1 MNQTYD
7 KIKHEKKK
15 GKGDVKVVESDR
27 SESTSIKSH
36 HKVDDKMSKVKRFLT
51 FGPKKASL
59 TLPELPRSQSLVE
72 AEKKGHTFS
81 EPEHSKS
88 LLSVPTVSKD
98 DLDSLSYKSTVGD
111 SSEESDDDDDL
122 DIYGSLNIEAE
133 TVTMVMQ
140 KILAQ
145 EEKEQN
151 YIVDSINNL
160 MHNTTKGELSATEIV
175 ETTKPNAGALEQ
187 IFSKHDVNEGTWI
200 MPNTSREHSID
211 IASNGY
217 TNNHKH
223 DLLQGLKEKL
233 HNIHMPHMSFYHEN
247 TVQTPESPV
256 DPLHPHHTFK
266 ENVSEKFHQIADK
279 IHHFHLPH
287 IHENNHQDG
296 LIAQAMQ
303 TILIDKFNIL
313 EMQSGMPEIQPET
326 QVPQKRR
333 SSLQSIKHKFSL
345 FNRPRRSVDLISEKS
360 LKPISEVHGQGS
372 FEKADDT
379 ITADKDIDFRE
390 MKIDTQLS
398 HTTTSSDNI
407 SLTSLPQELKI
418 SVNEPSDSEA
428 SSQNSASASIENK
441 LSNNS
446 DVSLSSVQID
456 NLLINNRRK
465 TFKTNDTETN
475 KTKFLHG
482 SLLSLKNRNE
492 LSASPVNTGIPQKFH
507 ARTESVGNKFSQSPK
522 ITGTP
527 GREISNICRRSSD
540 SDLSITPSKGEKTL
554 HLTFNN
560 FFKYLHIKIKGS
572 FYLLDPFI
580 FQKQNHIFFFMLSK
594 NYYHSFMY
602 LFF

>member
-7 KIKHEKKK
+7 KIKPEKKK
-15 GKGDVKVVESDR
+15 SKGDVKVVESDR

-36 HKVDDKMSKVKRFLT
+36 HKNDDKMSKVKRFLT
-51 FGPKKASL
+51 FGPKKGSL

-72 AEKKGHTFS
+72 AEKKGDAFL
-81 EPEHSKS
+81 EPEHAKS

-111 SSEESDDDDDL
+111 SSEESDDDDEL
-122 DIYGSLNIEAE
+122 DIYGSTNIEAE

-151 YIVDSINNL
+151 YTVDSINKI
-160 MHNTTKGELSATEIV
+160 MHTGTTRITRNKEEILASEII
-175 ETTKPNAGALEQ
+175 ETQPNAGALEQ
-187 IFSKHDVNEGTWI
+187 IFSKNDENEGTWI
-200 MPNTSREHSID
+200 KPNTSREYSID
-211 IASNGY
+211 TESTGY

-223 DLLQGLKEKL
+223 DLLHGLKEKL
-233 HNIHMPHMSFYHEN
+233 HKMHIPHMSFHHDH
-247 TVQTPESPV
+247 TVRSPESPV

-313 EMQSGMPEIQPET
+313 EMQSGIPEIQPEP
-326 QVPQKRR
+326 QPPPQKRR
-333 SSLQSIKHKFSL
+333 SSLQSIKQKFSL
-345 FNRPRRSVDLISEKS
+345 FNRPRRSVDLSSEKS

-372 FEKADDT
+372 FEKTDDT
-379 ITADKDIDFRE
+379 NTADKDLDFLE
-390 MKIDTQLS
+390 MKIDSQIS
-398 HTTTSSDNI
+398 NITTSSDNI

-418 SVNEPSDSEA
+418 SINEPSDSEA
-428 SSQNSASASIENK
+428 SSQNSASASIDNK

-446 DVSLSSVQID
+446 DVSLSSVQLD
-456 NLLINNRRK
+456 NLLIDNRRK
-465 TFKTNDTETN
+465 TFKNNDTETN

-492 LSASPVNTGIPQKFH
+492 LSASPVGTGIPQKFH

-527 GREISNICRRSSD
+527 GSLPGREIANICRRSSD
-540 SDLSITPSKGEKTL
+540 SDLSITPSKGKK
-554 HLTFNN
+554 H
-560 FFKYLHIKIKGS
+560 
-572 FYLLDPFI
+572 
-580 FQKQNHIFFFMLSK
+580 
-594 NYYHSFMY
+594 
-602 LFF
+602 